1 MFSFLYGFLDELFIL
16 CLRRNLMKPGGLVL
30 PDFAE
35 LHVAGVDDRD
45 YLSSSKQRWE
55 SAVPGFDLS
64 PVMTQVRLHCDFLHD
79 GE

>member
-1 MFSFLYGFLDELFIL
+1 
-16 CLRRNLMKPGGLVL
+16 MKPGGLVL